1 MKELKNKNRIAIVK
15 NAVEN
20 RLKELEDSNIGTMFV
35 SDNYLF
41 FQIDDCVIEME
52 FSACVEGN

>member
-1 MKELKNKNRIAIVK
+1 MKELKTKNRIAIVK

-35 SDNYLF
+35 STNSLF
-41 FQIDDCVIEME
+41 FQIDDCVIEMK
-52 FSACVEGN
+52 FSACVEDN